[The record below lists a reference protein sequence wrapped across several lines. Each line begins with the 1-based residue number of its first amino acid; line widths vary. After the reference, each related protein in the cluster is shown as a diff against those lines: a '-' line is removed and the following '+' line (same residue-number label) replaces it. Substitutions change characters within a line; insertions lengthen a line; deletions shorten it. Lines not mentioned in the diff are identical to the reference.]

1 MKQIHFQEKEQFQRL
16 FRQEKIDRFE
26 ERFCI
31 LEIFLS
37 TEHHVTE
44 EELLQLLKDAGH
56 EFSPE
61 FVAET
66 LLLMCKYGFA
76 RKNEF
81 DDGIVR
87 YEHRHLG
94 QHHDHLICTRCGK
107 IREFFNKELDAR
119 HMQVAS
125 AYGFHMLQHG
135 LKIYGICS
143 DCLSDNHALLP
154 LALAKQREVLTIREI
169 TGGMTSRMRLMS
181 MGLRIGDRL
190 EVITNTG
197 NGQLVVALDCK
208 RYALGRGLAEKILV
222 RPEKQAVSCN
232 Y

>member
-16 FRQEKIDRFE
+16 FRQEQIDRFE

-31 LEIFLS
+31 LEIFLN
-37 TEHHVTE
+37 TEYHVTE
-44 EELLQLLKDAGH
+44 EELRQLLEEAGYN
-56 EFSPE
+56 FSPE
-61 FVAET
+61 FVGET
-66 LLLMCKYGFA
+66 LALMCRFGFA
-76 RKNEF
+76 CKNEF
-81 DDGIVR
+81 DDGVVR

-107 IREFFNKELDAR
+107 IREFLNEELEAMQ
-119 HMQVAS
+119 MQVAS

-135 LKIYGICS
+135 LQIYGICS
-143 DCLSDNHALLP
+143 ECLSDRKTMIP
-154 LALAKQREVLTIREI
+154 LALAKQREILTIREI
-169 TGGMTSRMRLMS
+169 TGGMASRMRLMS

-197 NGQLVVALDCK
+197 NGQLVIALDCK

-222 RPEKQAVSCN
+222 RPEK
-232 Y
+232 